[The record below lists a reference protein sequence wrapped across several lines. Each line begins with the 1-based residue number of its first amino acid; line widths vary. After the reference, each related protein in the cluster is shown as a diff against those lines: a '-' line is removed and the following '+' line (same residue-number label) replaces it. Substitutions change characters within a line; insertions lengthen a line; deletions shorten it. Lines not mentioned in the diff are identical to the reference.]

1 MKKKKTNIFIGLLLI
16 FCILFVDIA
25 PALAEFMDDD
35 DITTR
40 KERQLLK
47 KIEVIHEAFPNQTDE
62 AALYATLVHRGDFT
76 DYVNDSY
83 DPDWDES
90 QFKEKWSGI
99 RADSNSVYNNPLG
112 VVDPTELIRLFLAAG
127 FSAAE
132 CLVETVV
139 GIFDTSEENTKT
151 YTNSEGEE
159 VGSFSLECVWT
170 KMVEKFITEP
180 YHNVEERV
188 DAKYEEFQSIDL
200 LTAAAIVMI
209 DSSGWVGTYS
219 DENYQKALAGS
230 GLVGNLAD
238 TPVTKFLSS
247 IFNGVFCTVGFML
260 DVATDGAG
268 VDIATTGFNLSAPI
282 TNYAEFGSSA
292 FLSSPSE
299 RLSRYYTMSRI
310 CESGFIGGTY
320 TSVQDIRD
328 EDIYQGKKDKI
339 AEEIIGLAQQFRA
352 LGDNGGSADWCL
364 TGNTQAG
371 DFYSMTPEEFI
382 AFLGPLAQA
391 DYSRTN
397 IFASLTIAQA
407 ILESGWGKSEL
418 AQEYNNLFGITCI
431 DNCIFLYDREWQVFA
446 SVEEGIY
453 SHSELLMN
461 ETLYPGAV
469 NATSAIEQ
477 LNMIADIYAPPDDGN
492 ENYAGKVTSL
502 INEYDLTKWDVK
514 TNTTSSIDVCAPVG
528 LGGWNIR
535 TVAPTASDSAFNYV
549 SDNRGHCVWY
559 AQGRAIEIVEE
570 LGSTGKL
577 SEEEVNHI
585 RELLLVPPGNGG
597 EIYDNAVAR
606 GNFNTSNDIR
616 QPKAGSYIVW
626 KEPGNYGHVAVVEE
640 VNTTDNTITITEGWS
655 SSGNSCPNDWSC
667 VTFNS
672 VTMDLDEFYN
682 SYGPNY
688 NGGYQ
693 FSGYVYFLEPLS

>member
-1 MKKKKTNIFIGLLLI
+1 MVGNVPEDAFDKYFASMFNAM
-16 FCILFVDIA
+16 FCTFGAVLDI
-25 PALAEFMDDD
+25 
-35 DITTR
+35 
-40 KERQLLK
+40 
-47 KIEVIHEAFPNQTDE
+47 
-62 AALYATLVHRGDFT
+62 
-76 DYVNDSY
+76 
-83 DPDWDES
+83 
-90 QFKEKWSGI
+90 
-99 RADSNSVYNNPLG
+99 
-112 VVDPTELIRLFLAAG
+112 
-127 FSAAE
+127 
-132 CLVETVV
+132 
-139 GIFDTSEENTKT
+139 
-151 YTNSEGEE
+151 
-159 VGSFSLECVWT
+159 
-170 KMVEKFITEP
+170 
-180 YHNVEERV
+180 
-188 DAKYEEFQSIDL
+188 
-200 LTAAAIVMI
+200 
-209 DSSGWVGTYS
+209 
-219 DENYQKALAGS
+219 GS
-230 GLVGNLAD
+230 GGYLV
-238 TPVTKFLSS
+238 
-247 IFNGVFCTVGFML
+247 
-260 DVATDGAG
+260 DVAT
-268 VDIATTGFNLSAPI
+268 TKFNPTASI
-282 TNYAEFGSSA
+282 TNQLEFGSSA
-292 FLSSPSE
+292 LFTTADQKM
-299 RLSRYYTMSRI
+299 SRYYTMAKI
-310 CESGFIGGTY
+310 CDAGFIGGTY
-320 TSVQDIRD
+320 ESVQEINN
-328 EDIYQGKKDKI
+328 EDIYQGRKDKI
-339 AEEIIGLAQQFRA
+339 AEEIIGLAQQFRIMA
-352 LGDNGGSADWCL
+352 ESGGSADWCL

-371 DFYSMTPEEFI
+371 DFYTMTPEEFI

-397 IFASLTIAQA
+397 VFASLTIAQA

-535 TVAPTASDSAFNYV
+535 TVAPTASDPAFNYV
-549 SDNRGHCVWY
+549 SDNRGQCVWY

-606 GNFNTSNDIR
+606 GNFNTSNNIR
-616 QPKAGSYIVW
+616 EPKAGSYIVW

-655 SSGNSCPNDWSC
+655 SAGNSCPNDWSC